1 MCNCGNKRSQYNQ
14 ENNVSSG
21 QTKTSTI
28 TSKQYTNSIFEY
40 VGKTALTVVG
50 NITGRRYRF
59 NRPGDLQSIDSS
71 DAAGMLAVPVLRR
84 K

>member
-21 QTKTSTI
+21 QTETSTI

-59 NRPGDLQSIDSS
+59 NRPGDLQSIDSR

>member
-14 ENNVSSG
+14 ENNASSV
-21 QTKTSTI
+21 QTKTSII

-59 NRPGDLQSIDSS
+59 NRPGDLQSIDSR

>member
-14 ENNVSSG
+14 GNNASSV
-21 QTKTSTI
+21 QTKTSII

-59 NRPGDLQSIDSS
+59 NRPGDLQSIDSR

>member
-14 ENNVSSG
+14 ENNASSI
-21 QTKTSTI
+21 QTKTSI
-28 TSKQYTNSIFEY
+28 VTSKQYTNSIFEY

-59 NRPGDLQSIDSS
+59 NRPGDLQSIDSR

>member
-59 NRPGDLQSIDSS
+59 NRPGDLQSIDSR

>member
-21 QTKTSTI
+21 QIKTSTI

-59 NRPGDLQSIDSS
+59 NRPGDLQSIDSR
-71 DAAGMLAVPVLRR
+71 DADGMLAVPVLRR

>member
-1 MCNCGNKRSQYNQ
+1 MCNCGNKRSQYSQ
-14 ENNVSSG
+14 QQSSSI
-21 QTKTSTI
+21 QTKTPSSTLQQ
-28 TSKQYTNSIFEY
+28 STNSIFEY
-40 VGKTALTVVG
+40 IGKTALTVVG

-59 NRPGDLQSIDSS
+59 NRPGDLQSIDSR